1 MDNEFQIL
9 GELLSVIAQ
18 NVVFYRKKIGMT
30 QIFDNEGNITPVT
43 VVEAVLEQLFASV
56 IVTV

>member
-1 MDNEFQIL
+1 MDNESQVL

-30 QIFDNEGNITPVT
+30 QE
-43 VVEAVLEQLFASV
+43 
-56 IVTV
+56 